1 MYKIE
6 LKPRAQKFIAA
17 QSKRIQKQ
25 LIKRIE
31 SLAVNPHPPN
41 SKLLHSKE
49 KLYSLRSGSY
59 RIIYQVQHEKLIVV
73 IATIGHR
80 RNVYDYLA
88 P

>member
-1 MYKIE
+1 MYNVE

-31 SLAVNPHPPN
+31 SLAVNPHPSN
-41 SKLLHSKE
+41 SKMLHGKE

-59 RIIYQVQHEKLIVV
+59 RIIYQVQHERLVV
-73 IATIGHR
+73 IIATIDHR
-80 RNVYDYLA
+80 SNVYDRLTH
-88 P
+88 